1 MGRCFDRVAMQEYRA
16 YIVGLDGHI
25 IGVEPM
31 VCANDEEAIERAGRL
46 VDGRDVELWSGSR
59 LVVRLSEQAHRK

>member
-1 MGRCFDRVAMQEYRA
+1 MQEYRA

-31 VCANDEEAIERAGRL
+31 VCANDEEGIKRAKLL
-46 VDGRDVELWSGSR
+46 VKDHSVELWCGSR
-59 LVVRLSEQAHRK
+59 LVIQLPAGKN